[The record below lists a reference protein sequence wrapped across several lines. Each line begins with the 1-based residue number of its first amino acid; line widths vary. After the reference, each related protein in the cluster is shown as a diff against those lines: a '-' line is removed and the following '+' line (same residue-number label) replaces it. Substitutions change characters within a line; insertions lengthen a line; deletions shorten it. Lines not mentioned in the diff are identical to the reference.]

1 MFKGLW
7 FFIKFGWKQ
16 EKKYIIYLFLRQIL
30 SSLIPIVGIIMP
42 RYIIDE
48 LMEKQRVEYFVLYI
62 GILLGYIL
70 LAGIATNYLVWQ
82 GFNYRI
88 LISAEFDVYLNSR
101 TMNVDY
107 ADLESS
113 EYLDIKEKADKFLFG
128 KLSGFSYVLDISV
141 DIIGKAIT
149 LLAVIAI
156 IFSLNLWLVAI
167 FILLVSLTSLFEG
180 YARKK
185 QMELS
190 LKVTSIQ
197 RRWMYFSDLMEDF
210 SYGKEVRINGLDEWL
225 IDRFRQFNHEG
236 NIITFKS
243 NNYGKRSGLF
253 SSITSF
259 IQQLISYVYLTKQV
273 IEENITI
280 GEFSMY
286 IGGVLAFS
294 NAMRSVLKNIIE
306 VSQFRH
312 YYDALEKYLNIPFRM
327 QDNKRLP
334 ISNKEH
340 TIEFRNVSFKYNNA
354 NDYALKNIS
363 VILNSGT
370 KLSVVGENGA
380 GKTTFVKLLSRIYDP
395 TEGDVYLDGI
405 NIKDI
410 DYKQYMKLFST
421 VFQDFKLFS
430 FTLLENV
437 ALADSDNADEK
448 EVTQAL
454 IRAGFGDKLKSLKD
468 GLNTNIYKNFND
480 EGFEPSGGEGQ
491 KIALARA
498 IYKDAPFVIL
508 DEPTS
513 ALDPKA
519 EYEMYMNFDKL
530 VSKDKTAVYISHRLA
545 STKFCDKI
553 LVFLK
558 GEIVEKGSHEELI
571 ANKLKYYEMY
581 NMQSKFYQE

>member
-7 FFIKFGWKQ
+7 FFIKFGWKY

-30 SSLIPIVGIIMP
+30 SALIPIVVIIVP

-48 LMEKQRVEYFVLYI
+48 LMGRQRVEYFVLYI
-62 GILLGYIL
+62 GILLGYTL
-70 LAGIATNYLVWQ
+70 LAGIAKNYLEWQ

-88 LISAEFDVYLNSR
+88 AISAEFDIYLNSR
-101 TMNVDY
+101 AMNVDY

-113 EYLDIKEKADKFLFG
+113 EYLDIKEKAHKFLFG
-128 KLSGFSYVLDISV
+128 NLSGFSYVLDISV
-141 DIIGKAIT
+141 DIIGKVIT
-149 LLAVIAI
+149 LLVVIAI
-156 IFSLNLWLVAI
+156 IYSLNIWLVAI
-167 FILLVSLTSLFEG
+167 FMLLVSLTSLFEG
-180 YARKK
+180 YSRKK
-185 QMELS
+185 QMKLS

-197 RRWMYFSDLMEDF
+197 RRWMYFSNLMDDF
-210 SYGKEVRINGLDEWL
+210 SYGKEIRINGLDEWL
-225 IDRFRQFNHEG
+225 IDKFKKFNHEG

-243 NNYGKRSGLF
+243 NNYGKKSGLF
-253 SSITSF
+253 YFISSF
-259 IQQLISYVYLTKQV
+259 IQQLISYIYLIKQV
-273 IEENITI
+273 IESNITI

-294 NAMRSVLKNIIE
+294 NAMRSVLTNIIE

-312 YYDALEKYLNIPFRM
+312 YYDAIEKYLKIPFKM
-327 QDNKRLP
+327 QNNKRLP
-334 ISNKEH
+334 ISDKEH
-340 TIEFRNVSFKYNNA
+340 TIEFRNVSFKYNKSNGYVLR
-354 NDYALKNIS
+354 DINI
-363 VILNSGT
+363 ILNGGT

-380 GKTTFVKLLSRIYDP
+380 GKTTFVKLLCRIYDP
-395 TEGDVYLDGI
+395 TEGDIYLDGI
-405 NIKDI
+405 NIKEI

-437 ALADSDNADEK
+437 ALADSNKADER
-448 EVTQAL
+448 EVTEAL
-454 IRAGFGDKLKSLKD
+454 IKAGFGDKLKLLKD
-468 GLNTNIYKNFND
+468 GLNTNIYKNFYD

-491 KIALARA
+491 KIVLARA

-530 VSKDKTAVYISHRLA
+530 VSKGKTAVYISHRLA

-553 LVFLK
+553 IVFYK
-558 GEIVEKGSHEELI
+558 GEIIEKGTHEELI

-581 NMQSKFYQE
+581 NMQSKFYQK